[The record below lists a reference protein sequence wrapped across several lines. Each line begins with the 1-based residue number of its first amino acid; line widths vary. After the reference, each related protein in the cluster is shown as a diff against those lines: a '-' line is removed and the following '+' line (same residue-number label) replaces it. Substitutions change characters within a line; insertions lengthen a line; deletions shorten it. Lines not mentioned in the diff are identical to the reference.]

1 MLSSLLYPKLGEV
14 YYISRLKNCVKT
26 SERDLFLY
34 VKTIPKYTI
43 YKGDYKRKLLY
54 SYLLGYA

>member
-43 YKGDYKRKLLY
+43 YKGDYKRKLL
-54 SYLLGYA
+54 